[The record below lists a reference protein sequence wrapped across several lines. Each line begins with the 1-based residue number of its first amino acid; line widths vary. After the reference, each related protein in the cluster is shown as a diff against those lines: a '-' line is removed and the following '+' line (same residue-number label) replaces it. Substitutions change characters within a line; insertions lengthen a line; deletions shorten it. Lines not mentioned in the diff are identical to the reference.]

1 MMKMRFEDYLPNY
14 IGRAPAPASSALKEE
29 EEAILWQHPVAPVPE
44 AYELEEREQA
54 PAPQRNGVVLLMTL
68 FFIIAITLVIGVSL
82 TQVETAREELGDSRF
97 LAQSAMTVEDVLA
110 MMPQTERFGTISDA
124 ASLNLFLTMLPILPL
139 ETGKLSGT
147 LSFESARG
155 KININTLGNSNKA
168 FKTYLEYYLIERY
181 NVQDAAYLT
190 HLFLDAMGGYK
201 EEGYHTD
208 LFDRQPWMYRDR
220 IADAEH
226 LRQILDFY
234 VQNRRDGSVHQVPWN
249 ELVRFDDHN
258 RSTID
263 ANYITPELW
272 AMLQP
277 QLSDDE
283 IALLS
288 TPPLPYDKSEEL
300 PIDETLRSKLVSDFN
315 IVTFDPTVEVT
326 LKLREGDS
334 MQSSVSFEYN
344 MKTKQARNFDYA
356 I

>member
-1 MMKMRFEDYLPNY
+1 MRFDDHNLDFS
-14 IGRAPAPASSALKEE
+14 GRPPAPTPSTLKDEE
-29 EEAILWQHPVAPVPE
+29 EHCSVWQNPVAPLPETVEPESSERAPVPE
-44 AYELEEREQA
+44 RS
-54 PAPQRNGVVLLMTL
+54 GVVLLMTL
-68 FFIIAITLVIGVSL
+68 FFIIAITLVVGVSL
-82 TQVETAREELGDSRF
+82 TQMQKANAELGENRF
-97 LAQSAMTVEDVLA
+97 LAQSAMSVEDVLA
-110 MMPQTERFGTISDA
+110 MMPHTERFGTISDA
-124 ASLNLFLTMLPILPL
+124 ASLNLFLSMLPIVPL

-208 LFDRQPWMYRDR
+208 LFDRIPWMYRDR

-234 VQNRRDGSVHQVPWN
+234 VQNRRDGSVNLVPWS

-258 RSTID
+258 RTSID

-283 IALLS
+283 IALL
-288 TPPLPYDKSEEL
+288 TAPPLPYEKSEEL
-300 PIDETLRSKLVSDFN
+300 PIDQTLRSKLVSDFN
-315 IVTFDPTVEVT
+315 IVTFDPTVKVT
-326 LKLREGDS
+326 LKLREGEAL
-334 MQSSVSFEYN
+334 QSSISFEYN
-344 MKTKQARNFDYA
+344 IQTKQARNFDYV